1 MDDGVSPAPVSPA
14 PVSPAPVSPATVSPA
29 TVSPAGRRA
38 ALDTQTLKT
47 LSAPSD
53 AKGLRHLA
61 GHLALLV
68 LTSALV
74 LWSRGSLWMVPT
86 LLAQGIVLVF
96 LFAPLHETIHRTAFR
111 SRRLNDVAAALCGF
125 LLLLPAGYFR
135 AFHLQHHRFTQDP
148 ARDPELSGPPLT
160 TRSAYLLHV
169 SGLPYWAE
177 RLATTWRHALGR
189 TPEPYI
195 TARLRPAIV
204 REARLHLAAYVLAAG
219 AGLLGGGE
227 VLLLLWVVPALLGQ
241 PLLRLYLLAEHT
253 GCPPLRDML
262 ANSRTTLTA
271 APLAALCWHMNL
283 HTAHHAYPGL
293 PFHALPAADRSL
305 APHMAVR
312 AAGYLSVQRDI
323 WRRLATT

>member
-1 MDDGVSPAPVSPA
+1 MDDDVSPVPIPPAPVPPAPVSPA
-14 PVSPAPVSPATVSPA
+14 PVSQL
-29 TVSPAGRRA
+29 GQRA
-38 ALDTQTLKT
+38 ALDTQTLKA
-47 LSAPSD
+47 LSTPSD
-53 AKGLRHLA
+53 AKGLRHLT
-61 GHLALLV
+61 GHLSLLA

-74 LWSRGSLWMVPT
+74 LWSSGGFWIAPA
-86 LLAQGIVLVF
+86 LLAQGVVLIF

-111 SRRLNDVAAALCGF
+111 SRRLNDGVATLCGF

-148 ARDPELSGPPLT
+148 TRDPELAGPPLA

-189 TPEPYI
+189 TLEPYI

-204 REARLHLAAYVLAAG
+204 REARLHLAGYGLIAG
-219 AGLLGGGE
+219 AGLLAGSD
-227 VLLLLWVVPALLGQ
+227 VLLLLWVIPALLGQ
-241 PLLRLYLLAEHT
+241 PALRLYLLAEHT
-253 GCPPLRDML
+253 GCPPLRDLL
-262 ANSRTTLTA
+262 ANSRSTLTA
-271 APLAALCWHMNL
+271 APLAALSWHMNL

-293 PFHALPAADRSL
+293 PFHALPAADRLL

-312 AAGYLSVQRDI
+312 AAGYIPVQREI
-323 WRRLATT
+323 WRRLTPA

>member
-1 MDDGVSPAPVSPA
+1 
-14 PVSPAPVSPATVSPA
+14 
-29 TVSPAGRRA
+29 
-38 ALDTQTLKT
+38 LKV

-53 AKGLRHLA
+53 AKGLRQLA
-61 GHLALLV
+61 GHLALLT

-74 LWSRGSLWMVPT
+74 LWNRGSVWMFPA

-111 SRRLNDVAAALCGF
+111 SRRLNDMVAALCGF

-135 AFHLQHHRFTQDP
+135 AFHLQHHRFTQDQ
-148 ARDPELSGPPLT
+148 ARDPELSGPPLA
-160 TRSAYLLHV
+160 TRSAYLLQIC
-169 SGLPYWAE
+169 GLPYWAE
-177 RLATTWRHALGR
+177 RLTSTWRHALGR

-204 REARLHLAAYVLAAG
+204 REARLHLAAYGLAAG
-219 AGLLGGGE
+219 AGLLAGGG

-241 PLLRLYLLAEHT
+241 PVLRLYLLAEHT

-262 ANSRTTLTA
+262 ANSRTTLTN
-271 APLAALCWHMNL
+271 PVLSTLCWHMNL

-293 PFHALPAADRSL
+293 PFHALPAADRLL
-305 APHMAVR
+305 APHIVVR
-312 AAGYLSVQRDI
+312 AAGYIPVQREI
-323 WRRLATT
+323 WRRLAPA